1 MWMLLPGAAFAQ
13 SGPTATQAIASTTL
27 MVNQSATAFTPVI
40 GSGGTGSL
48 IYSISPP
55 LPSGVIMSPSTG
67 AISGTPTV
75 ASVATTYTVTVT
87 DANGATAA
95 ETFSLTVNGGPVT
108 LSPTTLP
115 PATAGAPYSQ
125 TITTTGGTG
134 SYTFAIIDGALP
146 VGMTFN
152 SSTGALQGTPTTA
165 GSVSFTVRAT
175 DSGGSAG
182 SQAYTLS
189 VTPPTLTL
197 SPPSGTSLSATIGTA
212 FSQTF
217 TPSGGNAP
225 YTYSLAVV
233 SGTFPTG
240 LNMSGG
246 VLSGTPTSAGT
257 VTFTFSATDSTNGNG
272 SPFTVSGTYTLTV
285 TAATPTLAVTMSAA
299 PAVATPGNNVT
310 YGIIASVGGGTVTG
324 LSLYDNLPP
333 GLTFVSVT
341 QPGGWTCTTPAVGI
355 SGNVIC
361 TTASAAPGNYNLLL
375 VAKVAAGVSGS
386 LTNAV
391 TATATNATSASNS
404 VAISVNF
411 VSTTI
416 SLSSSANP
424 SAPGQSVTFTARVAS
439 GGGTPTGTVTFGDG
453 ASAIGTGALAAGVA
467 TFTTASLS
475 KGAHSITAIYAGA
488 TGFAASASSALTQ
501 TVAIPADSI
510 KLREMQVAATQ
521 VVAQNSGE
529 AIAGAIDDAI
539 EEGFN
544 DGGAL
549 ITPSGSGVRF
559 NFAADPAQP
568 PATDKPRKD
577 SRVDDAFAAMASSAM
592 PTKAP
597 PETARAPKD
606 WLLWADVRGSGIDR
620 WSSSPG
626 SAQAQLY
633 GWQVN
638 TLVGLTHKVTPSF
651 LVGVVGGYE
660 TFDYTSD
667 QLDGRLKGE
676 GWTIGSYLGWKLTSS
691 IRFDLALAYSGI
703 GYDGSAGT
711 AQGNFDGNRWMLSS
725 GFTGD
730 YKAYGFTVEPS
741 AKVYALWEHENA
753 YTDSLGTRQ
762 DDRDFS
768 TGRASGGVKLIY
780 PYAWSDSLGLAP
792 YVGLYGDYYFTEDDA
807 AAIGATDTLAST
819 PLLDG
824 WSARMTGGVSAK
836 LSGGSTIGLG
846 AELGGIGSDVEI
858 WTFRAQGSVPF

>member
-1 MWMLLPGAAFAQ
+1 
-13 SGPTATQAIASTTL
+13 
-27 MVNQSATAFTPVI
+27 
-40 GSGGTGSL
+40 
-48 IYSISPP
+48 
-55 LPSGVIMSPSTG
+55 
-67 AISGTPTV
+67 
-75 ASVATTYTVTVT
+75 
-87 DANGATAA
+87 
-95 ETFSLTVNGGPVT
+95 
-108 LSPTTLP
+108 
-115 PATAGAPYSQ
+115 
-125 TITTTGGTG
+125 
-134 SYTFAIIDGALP
+134 
-146 VGMTFN
+146 
-152 SSTGALQGTPTTA
+152 
-165 GSVSFTVRAT
+165 
-175 DSGGSAG
+175 
-182 SQAYTLS
+182 
-189 VTPPTLTL
+189 
-197 SPPSGTSLSATIGTA
+197 
-212 FSQTF
+212 
-217 TPSGGNAP
+217 
-225 YTYSLAVV
+225 
-233 SGTFPTG
+233 
-240 LNMSGG
+240 
-246 VLSGTPTSAGT
+246 
-257 VTFTFSATDSTNGNG
+257 
-272 SPFTVSGTYTLTV
+272 
-285 TAATPTLAVTMSAA
+285 
-299 PAVATPGNNVT
+299 
-310 YGIIASVGGGTVTG
+310 
-324 LSLYDNLPP
+324 
-333 GLTFVSVT
+333 
-341 QPGGWTCTTPAVGI
+341 
-355 SGNVIC
+355 
-361 TTASAAPGNYNLLL
+361 
-375 VAKVAAGVSGS
+375 
-386 LTNAV
+386 
-391 TATATNATSASNS
+391 

-620 WSSSPG
+620 WG
-626 SAQAQLY
+626 SASGSSQAQLY

-651 LVGVVGGYE
+651 LIGVLAGYE
-660 TFDYTSD
+660 TFDYASQD
-667 QLDGRLKGE
+667 LNGKLKGD
-676 GWTIGSYLGWKLTSS
+676 GWTVGSYLGWKLTSS
-691 IRFDLALAYSGI
+691 IRFDLAVAYSGI
-703 GYDGSAGT
+703 GYDGTAGT
-711 AQGNFDGNRWMLSS
+711 AQGSFDGHRWLLSS

-730 YKAYGFTVEPS
+730 YKAYGFTFEPS

-780 PYAWSDSLGLAP
+780 PFEWSENIALAP
-792 YVGLYGDYYFTEDDA
+792 YVGLYGDYYFTYDNAADISSADA
-807 AAIGATDTLAST
+807 PPLAST

-824 WSARMTGGVSAK
+824 WSARVIGGLTAK
-836 LSGGSTIGLG
+836 LAGGSAIGFG
-846 AELGGIGSDVEI
+846 AEMGGIGSDVAI
-858 WTFRAQGSVPF
+858 WTFRARGIVPF